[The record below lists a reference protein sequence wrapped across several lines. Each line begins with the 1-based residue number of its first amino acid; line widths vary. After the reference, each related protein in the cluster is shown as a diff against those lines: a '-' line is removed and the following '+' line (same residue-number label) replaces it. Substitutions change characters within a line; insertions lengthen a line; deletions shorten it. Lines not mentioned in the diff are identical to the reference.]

1 MQNSEQS
8 EETLWSRI
16 TTRSSSRAKDELY
29 KLYGI
34 SKFKDL
40 VIDEV
45 TDPALAK
52 FVKETQLHGPR
63 FSNYPIEKLNQFVD
77 RIYELRKDNTNNA
90 SR

>member
-8 EETLWSRI
+8 EETLWARI

-34 SKFKDL
+34 NEFKDL
-40 VIDEV
+40 VVDEV

-52 FVKETQLHGPR
+52 FVKETQRQGPK
-63 FSNYPIEKLNQFVD
+63 FSNYPTEKLNQFVD

>member
-1 MQNSEQS
+1 MQNSEQN

-40 VIDEV
+40 VVDEV

-52 FVKETQLHGPR
+52 FVTETQVHGPR
-63 FSNYPIEKLNQFVD
+63 FSNYSIEKLNQFVD

>member
-40 VIDEV
+40 IIDEV
-45 TDPALAK
+45 TDPDLAK
-52 FVKETQLHGPR
+52 FVNETQLHGPR

-77 RIYELRKDNTNNA
+77 RIYELRKDNINNA

>member
-1 MQNSEQS
+1 MQNSEQN

-40 VIDEV
+40 AIDET

-52 FVKETQLHGPR
+52 FVTETQVHGPR
-63 FSNYPIEKLNQFVD
+63 FSNYSIEKLNQFVD